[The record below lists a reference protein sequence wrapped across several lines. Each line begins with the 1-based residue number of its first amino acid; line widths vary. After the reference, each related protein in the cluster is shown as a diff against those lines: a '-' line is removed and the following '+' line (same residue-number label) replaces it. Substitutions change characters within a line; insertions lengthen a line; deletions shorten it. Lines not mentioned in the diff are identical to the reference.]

1 MSPKNAFRFTRTM
14 CLLLLLVGF
23 QTVLAQG
30 SATIK
35 GRVVDASTGDGLPG
49 ANLVLVNTSIGTS
62 TDLDGN
68 YVLRLVPL
76 GPWTLRVS
84 FVGYVTIT
92 EDVVI
97 GEAGVL
103 ERNFKLAPQALV
115 GEEVVVTAQAM
126 GQMQAINQQLA
137 SNKIASIV
145 SEARIQELPD
155 FNAAQALSRLP
166 GVATLQ
172 SSGEA
177 NKVVIRGLA
186 PQFNAVA
193 VGGITL
199 APTGSTQIGVA
210 SQPGSG
216 GAINTDRSVDLTMIT
231 PYMIKSVEVFK
242 SLTPDMNANAIG
254 GYVNMNLREAPGQF
268 RSDLLFQSG
277 YTQKSG
283 KYGNYRIVGAASN
296 RFFDGALG
304 VYLLGNAEQYDRDAD
319 NMNASYVPSS
329 SVVQPNGFRP
339 VRVTSVTLNRHIETR
354 NRYGGNLILDYRLP
368 SGSMKSVN
376 VLSRLASDARDYRTI
391 LDYQGR
397 NIFFRYTEGENKTDV
412 AVNSLEFTN
421 DFGFLSAEL
430 KVANSYSRN
439 YRPGSP
445 QFNFTQTAGI
455 SNVAPENTVPESL
468 VTSVSFRGPGQTIL
482 NEISLFSADFKANDQ
497 VYKSDLKIPFNLG
510 LTSGFFKFGG
520 EFRYNLRTN
529 DQGTPYAG
537 IRAGSPISTELV
549 RLIRERYGLAYYDS
563 AAASFTAQ
571 NFTARDPN
579 LIKNFLGDRFGGL
592 LWANERD
599 ILRGITDFLAREPS
613 INAVNSSST
622 NPGGWFD
629 GPFQRL
635 PNKYKYIEKY
645 YASYLMAEVNV
656 GQWLKVVG
664 GARWE
669 EVKSLFDAFNLSDG
683 RDVNTQVVDSV
694 SAHPWNRY
702 WLPMVQAKWNVFEWM
717 DVRYSFT
724 KTLARPD
731 YHQLSPHFSMDYT
744 QYTVRAANPSL
755 KPAEAFNHD
764 LFLTFHSNELGLL
777 TIGGFYKEVENFTF
791 ATQYTL
797 HPRDSLTPPG
807 LKTIEDYRVR
817 TASGG
822 TINYIS
828 PKDGAQLFTFTNSK
842 SPAYVRGLELDF
854 QTRFWYL
861 PAPFDGLLLGI
872 NYTKVA
878 SKAIYPWR
886 NDTTIFFPPSPGFPR
901 GRIKVVTLDRTREGR
916 LINQPNDILNAY
928 IGYDYGGFSGRLS
941 FLFQG
946 NSVNNIGAFA
956 EQDGFT
962 KDYFRV
968 DISARQKLPWYGMQL
983 FLDIFNVNSRKN
995 EAVQASIDGFT
1006 SQQFYG
1012 MTANLGLR
1020 VII

>member
-1 MSPKNAFRFTRTM
+1 MSPRNAFRSIMNVGLF
-14 CLLLLLVGF
+14 LLLTIIP

-30 SATIK
+30 TATIK
-35 GRVVDASTGDGLPG
+35 GRVVDAATGDGLPS
-49 ANLVLVNTSIGTS
+49 ANVSLVNTSIGTA

-76 GPWTLRVS
+76 GQWTLRVS
-84 FVGYVTIT
+84 YVGYKTVTEVIT
-92 EDVVI
+92 VTEATTFEKNFRLSPQVI
-97 GEAGVL
+97 E
-103 ERNFKLAPQALV
+103 
-115 GEEVVVTAQAM
+115 GEEVVVSAQAI
-126 GQMQAINQQLA
+126 GQMQAINQQIA
-137 SNKIASIV
+137 SDKIASIV

-155 FNAAQALSRLP
+155 FNAAQAISRLP
-166 GVATLQ
+166 GVSTLQ

-186 PQFNAVA
+186 PQYNAVA

-199 APTGSTQIGVA
+199 SPTGSTQIGVA

-242 SLTPDMNANAIG
+242 SLTPDMDANAIG
-254 GYVNMNLREAPGQF
+254 GYVNMNLREAPEGF
-268 RSDLLFQSG
+268 KTDLLFQSG

-296 RFFDGALG
+296 RFLDGALG

-319 NMNASYVPSS
+319 NMNAAYTPAS
-329 SVVQPNGFRP
+329 SVVQPDGFRP
-339 VRVTSVTLNRHIETR
+339 VRVTSVTLNRHFETR
-354 NRYGGNLILDYRLP
+354 NRYGGNAIFDYRLP
-368 SGSMKSVN
+368 SGSIKSVN
-376 VLSRLASDARDYRTI
+376 VFSRLASDARDYRTI
-391 LDYQGR
+391 LDYQNR
-397 NIFFRYTEGENKTDV
+397 NILFRYTEGENKTDL

-421 DFGFLSAEL
+421 DFGFLTVDL

-439 YRPGSP
+439 LRPGSP

-455 SNVAPENTVPESL
+455 STTAPVNAVPESL
-468 VTSVSFRGPGQTIL
+468 VSSVSYRGPSQTYL

-497 VYKSDLKIPFNLG
+497 VYKSDFKVPFRFEG
-510 LTSGFFKFGG
+510 VTSGYVKIGG
-520 EFRYNLRTN
+520 ELRHNLRTN

-563 AAASFTAQ
+563 AAASFTAA

-579 LIKNFLGDRFGGL
+579 LFRDFLGDRFGGL

-599 ILRGITDFLAREPS
+599 ILRGITDFLSREPS
-613 INAVNSSST
+613 ISAVNSSST

-635 PNKYKYIEKY
+635 PNKYRYFEKY
-645 YASYLMAEVNV
+645 YAGYLMTELNF
-656 GQWLKVVG
+656 GQTVKVVG

-694 SAHPWNRY
+694 SAHPWNRF
-702 WLPMVQAKWNVFEWM
+702 WLPMVQAKWNVFDWA

-744 QYTVRAANPSL
+744 QYTVRAANPNL

-764 LFLTFHSNELGLL
+764 LFITFHSNELGLL
-777 TIGGFYKEVENFTF
+777 TIGGFYKEVRNFTF
-791 ATQYTL
+791 STQYTL

-807 LKTIEDYRVR
+807 LNTIEDFRVR

-822 TINYIS
+822 TINYIT
-828 PKDGAQLFTFTNSK
+828 PKDGAQLFTFTNSR
-842 SPAYVRGLELDF
+842 SPAFVRGIEVDF

-872 NYTKVA
+872 NYTKVS
-878 SKAIYPWR
+878 SKAVYPWR
-886 NDTTIFFPPSPGFPR
+886 NDTTIFIPPR
-901 GRIKVVTLDRTREGR
+901 TVKVVTLDRTREGR

-928 IGYDYGGFSGRLS
+928 LGYDYGGFSGRLS

-946 NSVNNIGAFA
+946 NSVSNIGAFA

-968 DISARQKLPWYGMQL
+968 DISARQKLPWFGLQV
-983 FLDIFNVNSRKN
+983 FLDVNNVNNRMN
-995 EAVQASIDGFT
+995 EAAQASINGFT
-1006 SQQFYG
+1006 SQQHYG
-1012 MTANLGLR
+1012 LTANLGLR
-1020 VII
+1020 FSM